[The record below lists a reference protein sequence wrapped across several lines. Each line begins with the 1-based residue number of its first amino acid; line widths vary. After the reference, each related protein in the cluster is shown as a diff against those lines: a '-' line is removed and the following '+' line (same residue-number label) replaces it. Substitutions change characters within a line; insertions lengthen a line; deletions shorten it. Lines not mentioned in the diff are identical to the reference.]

1 MKGSES
7 MSEATRAIAKLRQDK
22 PNPQYRPMIFVV
34 APFTEVVKGNSTSLK
49 AVRSYCRFVYQHG
62 GIPVCPQLYLPQFIN
77 LHHSREFQIA
87 AFINI
92 VLLTKCAEAWS
103 FGKPTHDMRYFI
115 RLAKR
120 KNKNIRYFNNEMEA
134 N

>member
-1 MKGSES
+1 
-7 MSEATRAIAKLRQDK
+7 MSEATLAIAKLRTNK
-22 PNPQYRPMIFVV
+22 PNPNYRPLIFVV
-34 APFTEVVKGNSTSLK
+34 APFTEVVKK
-49 AVRSYCRFVYQHG
+49 DPVIVHKVQSYCRFVYQHG
-62 GIPVCPQLYLPQFIN
+62 GIPICPQLYLPQFIN
-77 LHHSREFQIA
+77 LHHSREFQVA

-103 FGKPTHDMRYFI
+103 FGKPTHDMHYFI

>member
-1 MKGSES
+1 
-7 MSEATRAIAKLRQDK
+7 MSEVIQAQAAIEKLRI
-22 PNPQYRPMIFVV
+22 NRLNAHYRPLIFVI
-34 APFTEVVKGNSTSLK
+34 APFTEVVKGQDEAIQ
-49 AVRSYCRFVYQHG
+49 AVRNYCRFVYKAG

-77 LHHSREFQIA
+77 MHRSREFQIA

-103 FGKPTHDMRYFI
+103 FGKATHDMHYFY

-120 KNKNIRYFNNEMEA
+120 KGKNIRQFNLKMEVD
-134 N
+134 

>member
-1 MKGSES
+1 
-7 MSEATRAIAKLRQDK
+7 MSEATIAITKLRQDK
-22 PNPQYRPMIFVV
+22 PNPHYRPMIFVI
-34 APFTEVVKGNSTSLK
+34 APFTEVVKGDAESIRT
-49 AVRSYCRFVYQHG
+49 VRSNCRFVYQHG

-77 LHHSREFQIA
+77 MHHSHEFQVA

-103 FGKPTHDMRYFI
+103 FSKPTHDMRYFI

>member
-1 MKGSES
+1 
-7 MSEATRAIAKLRQDK
+7 MSEATIAITKLCQNK
-22 PNPQYRPMIFVV
+22 PNPHYRPMIFII
-34 APFTEVVKGNSTSLK
+34 APFTEVVKSDAKSIM
-49 AVRSYCRFVYQHG
+49 AVRSHCRFVHQHG

-77 LHHSREFQIA
+77 MHHSREFPVA
-87 AFINI
+87 TFINI
-92 VLLTKCAEAWS
+92 VLLTKCTEAWS
-103 FGKPTHDMRYFI
+103 FGKPTHDMHYFI

>member
-7 MSEATRAIAKLRQDK
+7 MSEATIAITKLRQDK
-22 PNPQYRPMIFVV
+22 LNPNYRPMIFVV
-34 APFTEVVKGNSTSLK
+34 APFTEVIKGDTTTIR
-49 AVRSYCRFVYQHG
+49 AVRSCCRFIYQHG

-77 LHHSREFQIA
+77 LYLSCEFQTA

-92 VLLTKCAEAWS
+92 VLLTKCDEAWS
-103 FGKPTHDMRYFI
+103 FGKPTHDMHYFI

-120 KNKNIRYFNNEMEA
+120 KNKNIRYFNAETEA
-134 N
+134 D

>member
-1 MKGSES
+1 
-7 MSEATRAIAKLRQDK
+7 MSEATIAIAKLSQSK
-22 PNPQYRPMIFVV
+22 PNPHYRPMIFII
-34 APFTEVVKGNSTSLK
+34 ASFTEVVKSDTKSMM

-77 LHHSREFQIA
+77 MHHFREFQVA
-87 AFINI
+87 TFINI

-120 KNKNIRYFNNEMEA
+120 KNKNIRYFNNEMGA

>member
-1 MKGSES
+1 
-7 MSEATRAIAKLRQDK
+7 MSEATMAIAQLRANQQN
-22 PNPQYRPMIFVV
+22 PNFRPMIFVV
-34 APFTEVVKGNSTSLK
+34 APFTEVVKGNSITIV
-49 AVRSYCRFVYQHG
+49 AVRSYCRFIYQHG
-62 GIPVCPQLYLPQFIN
+62 GIPICPQLYLPQFIN
-77 LHHSREFQIA
+77 MRHSREFQVA

-92 VLLTKCAEAWS
+92 VLLTKCAEVWS

-120 KNKNIRYFNNEMEA
+120 KYKNVRYFKSEMEA

>member
-1 MKGSES
+1 
-7 MSEATRAIAKLRQDK
+7 MSEATLAIAKLRTNK
-22 PNPQYRPMIFVV
+22 PNPNYRPLIFVV
-34 APFTEVVKGNSTSLK
+34 APFTEVVKK
-49 AVRSYCRFVYQHG
+49 DPVIVHKVQSYCQFVYQHG
-62 GIPVCPQLYLPQFIN
+62 GIPICPQLYLPQFIN
-77 LHHSREFQIA
+77 LHHSREFQVA

>member
-7 MSEATRAIAKLRQDK
+7 MSEATIAITKLRQDK
-22 PNPQYRPMIFVV
+22 LNPHYRPMIFVI
-34 APFTEVVKGNSTSLK
+34 APFTEVVKSDAKSTMT
-49 AVRSYCRFVYQHG
+49 VRS
-62 GIPVCPQLYLPQFIN
+62 
-77 LHHSREFQIA
+77 
-87 AFINI
+87 
-92 VLLTKCAEAWS
+92 
-103 FGKPTHDMRYFI
+103 HDMRYFI

>member
-7 MSEATRAIAKLRQDK
+7 MSEATIAITKLRQDK
-22 PNPQYRPMIFVV
+22 LNPHYRPMIFVI
-34 APFTEVVKGNSTSLK
+34 APFTEVVKSDAKSTMT
-49 AVRSYCRFVYQHG
+49 VRSYCRFIYQHG
-62 GIPVCPQLYLPQFIN
+62 GIPVCPQLYLPQ
-77 LHHSREFQIA
+77 
-87 AFINI
+87 FINI

>member
-7 MSEATRAIAKLRQDK
+7 MSEATIAITKLRQDK
-22 PNPQYRPMIFVV
+22 LNPHYRPMIFVI
-34 APFTEVVKGNSTSLK
+34 APFTEVVKSDAKSTMT
-49 AVRSYCRFVYQHG
+49 VRSYCRFIYQHG

-77 LHHSREFQIA
+77 MHHSREFQVA

>member
-1 MKGSES
+1 
-7 MSEATRAIAKLRQDK
+7 MSEATMAIAKLRNNK
-22 PNPQYRPMIFVV
+22 PNPNYRPMIFVI
-34 APFTEVVKGNSTSLK
+34 APFTEVVKGDAAVIE
-49 AVRSYCRFVYQHG
+49 AVRSYCRFVYQQG

-77 LHHSREFQIA
+77 LRHSQEFQVA

-103 FGKPTHDMRYFI
+103 FGNSTHDTRYFI

-120 KNKNIRYFNNEMEA
+120 KNKEVRYFNSEMEDY
-134 N
+134 

>member
-1 MKGSES
+1 
-7 MSEATRAIAKLRQDK
+7 MSEVVQAQVAIDKLRIDK
-22 PNPQYRPMIFVV
+22 SNSHYRPFIFVI
-34 APFTEVVKGNSTSLK
+34 APFTEVVKGQDK
-49 AVRSYCRFVYQHG
+49 AIQAVQSYCRFVYQAG

-77 LHHSREFQIA
+77 MHCSREFQIA

-103 FGKPTHDMRYFI
+103 FGKPTHDMRYFH

-120 KNKNIRYFNNEMEA
+120 KGKNTRHFNLKMEV

>member
-1 MKGSES
+1 MKKDPV
-7 MSEATRAIAKLRQDK
+7 IVHKVQ
-22 PNPQYRPMIFVV
+22 
-34 APFTEVVKGNSTSLK
+34 
-49 AVRSYCRFVYQHG
+49 SYCQFVYQHG
-62 GIPVCPQLYLPQFIN
+62 GIPICPQLYLPQFIN
-77 LHHSREFQIA
+77 LHHSQEFQVA
-87 AFINI
+87 TFINI

>member
-1 MKGSES
+1 
-7 MSEATRAIAKLRQDK
+7 MSEATLAIAKLRTNK
-22 PNPQYRPMIFVV
+22 PNPNYRPLIFVV
-34 APFTEVVKGNSTSLK
+34 APFTEVVKK
-49 AVRSYCRFVYQHG
+49 DPVIVHKVQSYCQFVYQHG
-62 GIPVCPQLYLPQFIN
+62 GIPICPQLYLPQFIN
-77 LHHSREFQIA
+77 LHHSQEFQVA

>member
-1 MKGSES
+1 
-7 MSEATRAIAKLRQDK
+7 MSEVVQAQVAIDKLRIDK
-22 PNPQYRPMIFVV
+22 SNSHYRPFIFVI
-34 APFTEVVKGNSTSLK
+34 APFTEVVKGQDK
-49 AVRSYCRFVYQHG
+49 AIQAVQSYCRFVYQAG

-77 LHHSREFQIA
+77 MHRSREFQIA

-103 FGKPTHDMRYFI
+103 FGSPTHDTRYFI

-120 KNKNIRYFNNEMEA
+120 KNKEVRYFNTRMEDC
-134 N
+134 